1 MPRRAS
7 SKGRSSSVAPV
18 EEVTPPAKATPAKPK
33 GTAGKRPRASED
45 ARASSKGRSS
55 SVAPVEEATP
65 PAKATPAKP
74 KGSTGKRP
82 RASEDGAPGS
92 AKAGRK
98 SDMDAA
104 MVERIVR
111 SLNNSTGKICWAT
124 GEGIK
129 EPINDM
135 GETFLHWAAFNG
147 DSDAVRWLVDSGA
160 DCSAKDKLGKTP
172 LCRCANGDSDCV
184 KLLLQSNTDVN
195 HQDADGVTALHRAA
209 LAQCV
214 TNLQLLLRAG
224 ALPNACSDATGHSPL
239 HDACFGGDL
248 KCAQALVTHGAQV
261 DMHVKAGKVDMH
273 VKAGKILAVTKG
285 EVVTHGAPVDM
296 DAKGGVCISL
306 LLWLVLEVT
315 HGAGN
320 TAGAQALH
328 FAAVERGGGGRDT
341 EWAQALLLCALA
353 LGRNNAG
360 AQALHFAAQQ

>member
-1 MPRRAS
+1 
-7 SKGRSSSVAPV
+7 V

-261 DMHVKAGKVDMH
+261 DMHVKAGK
-273 VKAGKILAVTKG
+273 
-285 EVVTHGAPVDM
+285 
-296 DAKGGVCISL
+296 
-306 LLWLVLEVT
+306 
-315 HGAGN
+315 
-320 TAGAQALH
+320 
-328 FAAVERGGGGRDT
+328 
-341 EWAQALLLCALA
+341 
-353 LGRNNAG
+353 GRNNAG
-360 AQALHFAAQQ
+360 AQALHFAAQQGNDEVVKFLLKKGASVNAKDGKGCTALHYAAYTGCTTVVATLMQNRADPAVVNADGQRPLDLTGKSKLAPRGMTEISLLLQGKDALPDKGGCVVS